1 MDRQPAIN
9 PGWKISIIPKN
20 AGNATDP
27 VFASTQEVESVIAN
41 PGSLA
46 APQPVESTSTA
57 VEVAP
62 RYNANVPYNPE
73 PVIYSMNDQIVMQAI
88 RVAVANGWTEYHRF
102 ANSAVTIGMEA
113 EAVIEGMKK
122 RGASI
127 AELFHSLE
135 FLNKLW
141 PNDYEKQT
149 RFLASADPIKFLE
162 ANT

>member
-1 MDRQPAIN
+1 MDRQPAIK
-9 PGWKISIIPKN
+9 PDWKVSLIPSN
-20 AGNATDP
+20 SGNRTEP
-27 VFASTQEVESVIAN
+27 EFASLQEIEGVISN
-41 PGSLA
+41 PGSLQQ
-46 APQPVESTSTA
+46 PQPIEQPEPITP
-57 VEVAP
+57 AP
-62 RYNANVPYNPE
+62 RFNANVPYSPQ

-88 RVAVANGWTEYHRF
+88 RIAVANGWGEHHRF
-102 ANSAVTIGMEA
+102 ANSAVTIGMEG